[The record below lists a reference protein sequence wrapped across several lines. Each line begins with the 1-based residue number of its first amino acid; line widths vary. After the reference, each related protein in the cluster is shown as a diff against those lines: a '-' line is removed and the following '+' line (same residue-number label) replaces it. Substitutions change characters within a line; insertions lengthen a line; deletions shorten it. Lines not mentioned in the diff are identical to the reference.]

1 MNTKTTYTPELCQQ
15 LVEQYN
21 SGIGVAE
28 LCETH
33 QLSQRSLIAKLSQ
46 LGVYKRKGYRT
57 KTGEVPVPKRELIER
72 LGELL
77 DEELELL
84 DSLEKVNKRILKKLI
99 DRLESTNFPLLAKDE
114 PN

>member
-1 MNTKTTYTPELCQQ
+1 MKTQRYTQELIDELITSYRSGVPVGELAQQ
-15 LVEQYN
+15 Y
-21 SGIGVAE
+21 E
-28 LCETH
+28 LP
-33 QLSQRSLIAKLSQ
+33 LRSVIAKLSQ
-46 LGVYKRKGYRT
+46 LGVYERKGYRT

-99 DRLESTNFPLLAKDE
+99 DRLESTNFPELAKDGS
-114 PN
+114 N

>member
-1 MNTKTTYTPELCQQ
+1 MTTKTTYTPELCELLVQQ
-15 LVEQYN
+15 YQGGYTVEQL
-21 SGIGVAE
+21 SQD
-28 LCETH
+28 H
-33 QLSQRSLIAKLSQ
+33 QLSQRSVIAKLSQ

-99 DRLESTNFPLLAKDE
+99 DRLESTNFPVVQQQSA
-114 PN
+114 P